1 MKILVKTCVWQ
12 SEKNI
17 PSIPGISSKGNEK
30 RRRGKSTKILV
41 KRFKLNGNSIG
52 LLKSYEKIRNGKI
65 IELDLYALLSTL
77 LYCNYSDST

>member
-1 MKILVKTCVWQ
+1 MWQ

-17 PSIPGISSKGNEK
+17 PSILGISSKGNEK